1 MKEINFRCVLSLEVI
16 CVKIRSCCDSTI
28 SYQSELCCPGKC
40 VIGTFIIDCSSLFL
54 RLTSVSLPLT
64 GTEKGHA
71 MIVNMG
77 GETRQPR
84 PPAHTGTHIQGTHT
98 REHKYTR
105 WCGKEAVVHGG
116 QVQGSGVI
124 GRASGLL

>member
-1 MKEINFRCVLSLEVI
+1 
-16 CVKIRSCCDSTI
+16 
-28 SYQSELCCPGKC
+28 
-40 VIGTFIIDCSSLFL
+40 
-54 RLTSVSLPLT
+54 
-64 GTEKGHA
+64 

-84 PPAHTGTHIQGTHT
+84 PPAHTGTHTQGTHT
-98 REHKYTR
+98 CEHKYTR

-124 GRASGLL
+124 GRASGLLRMPEEQWRRRGPSG